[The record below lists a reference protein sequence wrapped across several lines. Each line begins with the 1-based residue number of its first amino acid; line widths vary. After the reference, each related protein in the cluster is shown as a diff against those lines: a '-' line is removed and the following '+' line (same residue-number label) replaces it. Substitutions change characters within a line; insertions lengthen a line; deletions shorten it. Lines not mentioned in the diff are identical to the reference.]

1 MEVFC
6 LIFCIKQALRILEM
20 YYCVCGFSVC
30 VCVCFVYSCLCMHAQ
45 TCKLCGCV
53 DVDVCV
59 YVKADACD
67 VKNLVWGLWGLLVV
81 T

>member
-30 VCVCFVYSCLCMHAQ
+30 VCVCVCVLCTAACACMHRHAS
-45 TCKLCGCV
+45 CV